1 MIRASGHTTRVTID
15 GERFHLTANANA
27 DGGLGEVFLG
37 WGSHGTT
44 AAGLIDSY
52 ATAFSI
58 GLRHGIPPCE
68 LIRHGLGLRF
78 SPAGRTDD
86 PDIPTALSIADYVA
100 RRLALDWLPRDERAD
115 LGVYTLAERLGRA
128 RAWIP
133 AADNTA
139 SRDTAV
145 PSITRRGVPASE
157 TAGQTRTQTRAYVA
171 QN

>member
-1 MIRASGHTTRVTID
+1 MIRTSGHTTKVTID

-27 DGGLGEVFLG
+27 HGDLGEVFLG

-58 GLRHGIPPCE
+58 GLRYGIPPRE

-100 RRLALDWLPRDERAD
+100 RRLALDWLPRDERTE
-115 LGVYTLAERLGRA
+115 LGVYTLAERLQHA
-128 RAWIP
+128 PAWLPPAPGSPAQPP
-133 AADNTA
+133 AAPT
-139 SRDTAV
+139 S
-145 PSITRRGVPASE
+145 PAALRQQYA
-157 TAGQTRTQTRAYVA
+157 TA